1 MKKVLVVYHSQSG
14 NTEAL
19 ARAVREGADSVEGV
33 HSEVK
38 AAAQANAEDLLSC
51 DAVAFGTP
59 DFFSYMAGLLKD
71 FFDRVY
77 YEALHKVDGKA
88 YAAFVSHG
96 GGGKAVESVERICGS
111 LQLQKAAEPL
121 LAKGKPDNDALDK
134 ARELGKA
141 LAESI
146 R

>member
-1 MKKVLVVYHSQSG
+1 MKTVLVVYHTQSG

-19 ARAVREGADSVEGV
+19 AKAVGEGASSVQGV
-33 HSEVK
+33 SANVK
-38 AAAQANAEDLLSC
+38 PAAKANADDLLSC

-59 DFFSYMAGLLKD
+59 DFFSYMAGMLKD

-77 YEALHKVDGKA
+77 YEALHKVDNKP

-96 GGGKAVESVERICGS
+96 GGGKAIESVDRICGS
-111 LQLQKAAEPL
+111 LQLRKAVEPII
-121 LAKGKPDNDALDK
+121 AKGKPDDDALAK
-134 ARELGKA
+134 ARELGKE

-146 R
+146 G